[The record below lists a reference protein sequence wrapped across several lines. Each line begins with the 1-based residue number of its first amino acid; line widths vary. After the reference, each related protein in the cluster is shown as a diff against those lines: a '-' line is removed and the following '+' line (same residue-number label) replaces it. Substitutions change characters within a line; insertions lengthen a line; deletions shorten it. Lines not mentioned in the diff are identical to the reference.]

1 MSPISVEDALRRSG
15 KSIKQAVSALW
26 DLDENRLTPEIDYSL
41 DLQQPTDYAHA
52 GKAASRPLFSQ
63 FSPEVWKR
71 TTYGKFRNLL
81 SRYDPRAFS
90 IDTTD
95 DEADFISTIIETP
108 CLHFV
113 RRWLISNGHLP
124 PSTLKTFSSLLLKL
138 WFSEHAGRNTPA
150 QATGF
155 QHVFC
160 GEFRRSSG
168 LSGLHNFISVFLAE
182 QQGHLHYMGYDKSS
196 LKLPSSELRKQHV
209 LKIRFGLYGRQ
220 KQMSSMFFG
229 VSPEFEVA
237 LYSLMILAKKSEVAT
252 VLGTHQ
258 AVIKAVAKNRRVVTA
273 FPLLLKAT
281 PARKK
286 RLRPLLR
293 GMKSVVTLC
302 EENNQTNKSGNI
314 TEVSTDVCLGL
325 QRLRV
330 GSNSTNRAQSSAR
343 AALRFPCK
351 KRRPRVNSTAVALRT
366 RSRERMNK
374 VQIGAVIDLD
384 EIQTKP
390 TKSVEEVID
399 LTPGDEA
406 RNVVHTTKANSHLVC
421 SARRFVIDLTLE
433 NS

>member
-1 MSPISVEDALRRSG
+1 MSPISVEDALRQSG

-52 GKAASRPLFSQ
+52 GIAASRPLFSQ

-81 SRYDPRAFS
+81 GRYDPRAFS

-124 PSTLKTFSSLLLKL
+124 PSTLKTFSSLLLKV
-138 WFSEHAGRNTPA
+138 WFSEHAGRNTQA

-160 GEFRRSSG
+160 GEFRRSKG

-196 LKLPSSELRKQHV
+196 LKVQSTELRKQHM

-229 VSPEFEVA
+229 VSPEFEVG
-237 LYSLMILAKKSEVAT
+237 LYSLMILAKKCEVAT
-252 VLGTHQ
+252 VLGTHH

-281 PARKK
+281 PARQK
-286 RLRPLLR
+286 RLRPSR
-293 GMKSVVTLC
+293 RQKNSVITLC
-302 EENNQTNKSGNI
+302 EENNQTNKSSNI
-314 TEVSTDVCLGL
+314 TEVATDVCLGL
-325 QRLRV
+325 QRLRIA
-330 GSNSTNRAQSSAR
+330 SKRTKRAQSSAC
-343 AALRFPCK
+343 APLRVPCK
-351 KRRPRVNSTAVALRT
+351 KRRPRAKSTTMNL
-366 RSRERMNK
+366 RSRKRQQMNT

-384 EIQTKP
+384 EIEPNP

-406 RNVVHTTKANSHLVC
+406 SNLGHATMADSHLVC
-421 SARRFVIDLTLE
+421 SARRSVIDLTLE